1 MGNGTVLIYCPI
13 ITAMSGRTRGGREG
27 REEKK
32 RLGDRERSITE
43 ANGDREERD

>member
-13 ITAMSGRTRGGREG
+13 ITAMSGRTRGGGMEKK
-27 REEKK
+27 KK